1 MSKKVL
7 LIAHVPS
14 PNTIA
19 LAKAAVQRVN
29 SHDTGNVVM
38 QFMSPFDVRASHVIE
53 ASAVIIG
60 TTENIGYMAG
70 ATKDMFDR
78 CYNTW
83 VEKTS
88 AKPAA
93 IYIRAGHDG
102 TATTNALI
110 SIFNGLKWRLIAEP
124 LLIKGHWKNDYCN
137 DVSELCLGVTLG
149 VDSGIY

>member
-60 TTENIGYMAG
+60 TTENIGYRLAQRICSTDVTTHG
-70 ATKDMFDR
+70 LRKLPP
-78 CYNTW
+78 NQQL
-83 VEKTS
+83 S
-88 AKPAA
+88 
-93 IYIRAGHDG
+93 IYDG

-110 SIFNGLKWRLIAEP
+110 SIFNGLVAT
-124 LLIKGHWKNDYCN
+124 YC
-137 DVSELCLGVTLG
+137 
-149 VDSGIY
+149 